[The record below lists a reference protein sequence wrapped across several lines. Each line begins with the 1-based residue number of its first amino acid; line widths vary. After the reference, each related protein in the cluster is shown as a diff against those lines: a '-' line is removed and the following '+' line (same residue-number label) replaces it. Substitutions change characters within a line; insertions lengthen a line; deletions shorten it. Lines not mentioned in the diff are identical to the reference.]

1 MSKVKYDDVKMF
13 LLWKTFCNRIYEH
26 HFKEIGKLKEQEKET
41 ENYYKDMTELEY
53 KIFMLLSLEKKEGG
67 KVEVNLE
74 LTQHKDF
81 IKVWDKFMK
90 T

>member
-1 MSKVKYDDVKMF
+1 
-13 LLWKTFCNRIYEH
+13 
-26 HFKEIGKLKEQEKET
+26 
-41 ENYYKDMTELEY
+41 MTELEY
-53 KIFMLLSLEKKEGG
+53 KIFMLLSLEKKVGG